1 MICVAIDGPA
11 GSGKSTVSKLLAQR
25 LSFKN
30 FINLDTGALYRAVA
44 FYFLENNLNINKISE
59 LELKNILN
67 NIKIKIK
74 NSNFE
79 QEIFLNNINI
89 THKIRTEE
97 ISKTSSEIS
106 GNLIVREYL
115 LDLQRDF
122 AKNNNVIMDGRDIG
136 TVIMPNSNIKIFL
149 TASAEKRARR
159 RYLDLTKNSKNID
172 YNLVLEDLKIRDKND
187 MSRKVSPLKVSQD
200 YIIIDNSDYN
210 LEETV
215 NMIFDII
222 MERVNI

>member
-1 MICVAIDGPA
+1 MCVAIDGPA
-11 GSGKSTVSKLLAQR
+11 GSGKSTVSKMLAR
-25 LSFKN
+25 KLSFKN
-30 FINLDTGALYRAVA
+30 FINLDTGALYRAIA
-44 FYFLENNLNINKISE
+44 FYFLENNLNINKIGN

-67 NIKIKIK
+67 NIEIKIK

-97 ISKTSSEIS
+97 ISKMSSEVA

-115 LDLQRDF
+115 LDLQRNF

-136 TVIMPNSNIKIFL
+136 TVIAPNANVKIFL
-149 TASAEKRARR
+149 TASIEKRAKR
-159 RYLDLTKNSKNID
+159 RYLDLTKNNKNIN
-172 YNLVLEDLKIRDKND
+172 YESVLEDLKTRDKND
-187 MSRKVSPLKVSQD
+187 ISRRVSPLKISHD
-200 YIIIDNSDYN
+200 YVIIDNSDYD
-210 LEETV
+210 LEKTANV
-215 NMIFDII
+215 IFDII